1 MCMNKVLAALSSAVL
16 PLTGRLV
23 IGKIDADQR
32 SMRSND
38 RIDLYLMTTLLPCE
52 YESVDTPEHS
62 SETAK
67 HARSVPHVQYTL
79 YRKVWTR
86 QNEVD
91 AREGDSE

>member
-62 SETAK
+62 SETAGTC
-67 HARSVPHVQYTL
+67 HENHGVCHTYSIL
-79 YRKVWTR
+79 YIGKYGLGNTR
-86 QNEVD
+86 
-91 AREGDSE
+91 